1 MIQLTVVEYSRK
13 DINDV
18 FTDSLTGLS
27 SAGCASFLDEALQE
41 KNPMDFPAQEL
52 PENCRS
58 LFVGFEEKH

>member
-18 FTDSLTGLS
+18 FTDSLS